1 LDFDYIDSNDKLR
14 DFCASVRDDKTCA
27 LDTEFVREKTYYPLL
42 ALIQLATEHRQAC
55 IDPLAIDDFS
65 PLIELFEQPGMVK
78 ILHASGQDLEL
89 FHHVFGAIP
98 RPLFDTQIA
107 AAVLGYANQIGYA
120 DLVRQV
126 CGVQLDKKYT
136 RANWARRPLS
146 AGELDYAMD
155 DVRYLIE
162 IYHHLRDELE
172 RRGRLPW
179 VEADFRRI
187 TEDQAFVQDDSQ
199 LWKKLKGVQR
209 LKGAALNH
217 ADQLCRW
224 REQRAREKDR
234 PRRWILKDEDI
245 IDIARFRPRTH
256 RDLQQIG
263 NLGSDFI
270 RKTGDDLLAVLDR
283 AERIDPA
290 ERPRQPKFQRL
301 DANQQALADCLMAIA
316 RLKCEENDIALAS
329 VAGKKDIDALVTGQ
343 GDSKLLQGWRHEMLG
358 RHLEDFLAGR
368 SHLAASDGRLLIG
381 AGESAG

>member
-1 LDFDYIDSNDKLR
+1 MDFDYIDSNDQLR
-14 DFCASVRDDKTCA
+14 DFCASVRDDQTCA

-42 ALIQLATEHRQAC
+42 ALIQLATESRQAC
-55 IDPLAIDDFS
+55 IDPLAINDFS
-65 PLIELFEQPGMVK
+65 PLIELFENPDMVK

-136 RANWARRPLS
+136 RANWAKRPLS
-146 AGELDYAMD
+146 EGELDYAMD

-162 IYHHLRDELE
+162 IYHRLHEELE
-172 RRGRLPW
+172 RRGRLAW

-187 TEDQAFVQDDSQ
+187 TDAGAFLQDDGE

-209 LKGAALNH
+209 LKGEALNN

-245 IDIARFRPRTH
+245 VDIARFKPKNH
-256 RDLQQIG
+256 RELAQIG

-270 RKTGDDLLAVLDR
+270 RKTGDELIAVLEQAARMDK
-283 AERIDPA
+283 ADW
-290 ERPRQPKFQRL
+290 PRQPKIQRL
-301 DANQQALADCLMAIA
+301 DNRQQALADSLMAIA
-316 RLKCEENDIALAS
+316 RLVCDDNDIAIAS
-329 VAGKKDIDALVTGQ
+329 VLGKKDIDALITGQ
-343 GDSKLLQGWRHEMLG
+343 GRSKLLEGWRHEMLG
-358 RHLEDFLAGR
+358 RHLEDFLAGHTR
-368 SHLAASDGRLLIG
+368 LLCRDGRLEM
-381 AGESAG
+381 ESV

>member
-1 LDFDYIDSNDKLR
+1 LDFDYIDNNRSLH
-14 DFCASVRDDKTCA
+14 DFCTAVSDDRFCA
-27 LDTEFVREKTYYPLL
+27 LDTEFVREKTYYPKL
-42 ALIQLATEHRQAC
+42 ALIQVATETRQAC
-55 IDPLAIDDFS
+55 IDPLAVDDFS
-65 PLIELFEQPGMVK
+65 PLIGLFENTGMLK

-146 AGELDYAMD
+146 EGELDYAMD

-162 IYHHLRDELE
+162 IHQRLHEELE
-172 RRGRLPW
+172 RRGRLSW

-187 TEDQAFVQDDSQ
+187 TDGQAFVQDDGQ

-209 LKGAALNH
+209 LKGEALNY

-224 REQRAREKDR
+224 REQRARDRDR

-245 IDIARFRPRTH
+245 VDIARFRPKSH

-270 RKTGDDLLAVLDR
+270 RKTGDDLLQVLDQ
-283 AERIDPA
+283 AARIDRADWPK
-290 ERPRQPKFQRL
+290 PPKFRKL
-301 DANQQALADCLMAIA
+301 DSNQQALSDCLMAIA
-316 RLKCEENDIALAS
+316 RLLCERNDISLAS
-329 VAGKKDIDALVTGQ
+329 VAGKKDLDALITGQ
-343 GDSKLLQGWRHEMLG
+343 EDSRLLQGWRHEMLG
-358 RHLEDFLAGR
+358 RHLQDFLAGR
-368 SHLAASDGRLLIG
+368 SMLNVRDGRLDIVP
-381 AGESAG
+381 AAD

>member
-1 LDFDYIDSNDKLR
+1 LDFDYIDNDRSLR
-14 DFCASVRDDKTCA
+14 DFCAAVSADRFCA
-27 LDTEFVREKTYYPLL
+27 LDTEFVREKTYYPKL
-42 ALIQLATEHRQAC
+42 ALIQMATETRQAC

-65 PLIELFEQPGMVK
+65 PLIGLFGNPEMLK

-146 AGELDYAMD
+146 EGELDYAMD

-162 IYHHLRDELE
+162 IHRRLREELE
-172 RRGRLPW
+172 RRGRLSW

-187 TEDQAFVQDDSQ
+187 TDEQAFVQDDGQ

-209 LKGAALNH
+209 LKGEALNY

-224 REQRAREKDR
+224 REQRARDRDR

-245 IDIARFRPRTH
+245 VDIARFRPKSH

-270 RKTGDDLLAVLDR
+270 RKTGDDLLQVLDQ
-283 AERIDPA
+283 AGRIDRADWPK
-290 ERPRQPKFQRL
+290 PPKFRKL
-301 DANQQALADCLMAIA
+301 DSNQQALSDCLMAIA
-316 RLKCEENDIALAS
+316 RLLCERNDISLAS
-329 VAGKKDIDALVTGQ
+329 VAGKKDLDALITGQ
-343 GDSKLLQGWRHEMLG
+343 EGSRLLQGWRHEMLG
-358 RHLEDFLAGR
+358 RHLQDFLAGR
-368 SHLAASDGRLLIG
+368 SALAVRDGRLEIT
-381 AGESAG
+381 APAD